1 MTKLEITIRKDD
13 DGQWRTYTH
22 ATGDVLPMK
31 AMDEIAIGVLNA
43 RDYLND
49 NGL

>member
-13 DGQWRTYTH
+13 NGKWRTYTH

-31 AMDEIAIGVLNA
+31 AMDEIAVGLLRA
-43 RDYLND
+43 KDYLNKE
-49 NGL
+49 L

>member
-13 DGQWRTYTH
+13 NGQWRTYTH

-31 AMDEIAIGVLNA
+31 AMDEIAVGLLRA
-43 RDYLND
+43 KDYLNKE
-49 NGL
+49 L